1 MSDNCDRGPV
11 SPHPDERRIYQKTT
25 QKSYAGHTI
34 PTHLIILA
42 CHQHVPL
49 PRDIVSH
56 TLVQASD
63 NPRQKYM
70 GQTPLPPSMLQ

>member
-11 SPHPDERRIYQKTT
+11 SPHPDERRISQKTT

-34 PTHLIILA
+34 PTHFIILA
-42 CHQHVPL
+42 CHQHVQL

-56 TLVQASD
+56 TLCTGQ
-63 NPRQKYM
+63 RQ
-70 GQTPLPPSMLQ
+70 P